1 MLVLSRRSG
10 EAIMVGEAEGFEHQL
25 KLTVLEVSG
34 STVRLG
40 FEVDKSVPV
49 HRWEVWERLSAGQ
62 ASPARFSF
70 ELEDRILSAQRSDQ
84 RVCGAA
90 KLTGGRATLNW

>member
-1 MLVLSRRSG
+1 MS
-10 EAIMVGEAEGFEHQL
+10 EPIE
-25 KLTVLEVSG
+25 
-34 STVRLG
+34 
-40 FEVDKSVPV
+40 
-49 HRWEVWERLSAGQ
+49 SAPGQ

-70 ELEDRILSAQRSDQ
+70 ELEDRVLSAQRSDQ